1 MSLRKSSSE
10 STGFQTTTDETDT
23 LAEHSILEEHS
34 DEDDDVSTSDE
45 ETGTES
51 DDDED
56 VDDDDTEDD
65 DEEEEEEFH
74 NEEEIE
80 RDDDV
85 SFLVPIERNRSPNK
99 LARTEKQQAQQR
111 RMVLN
116 LSSSGTVSSRDASTA
131 AYGEEDEGDD
141 DGSHTDDATNTDG
154 GFSTAGNTTDGGG
167 EGYSTAG
174 GYTTGGYSQTT
185 HDDRGGGY
193 TTEGGYT
200 TATGTG
206 TVSCATRSE
215 YTEDD
220 GESTYD
226 EDDDENG
233 TIRGYSTPGV
243 NTLSTG
249 EFGRSGSTY
258 SEASQS
264 TATTQPT
271 SPSRKKVTT
280 LTVNNDNIDS
290 DGTDNLANLAT
301 PDINN
306 RISMLQSS
314 VTPRTGHGKSI
325 LAPFS
330 VASSP
335 QQKSPRIKERVP
347 GGAAAKLMLLGP
359 RGSKESEESEFIERM
374 SSTESSIKI
383 NPDAGLAA
391 EMERVKEEFSTGVT
405 KQDRS
410 KMIPSSLTVA
420 ESEVNDDKDDQESS
434 TNLSMKP
441 SFLNRNEIFHQS
453 AADAVA
459 ALLKPRQISPIH
471 EGVAAVASSAVPF
484 FSSPRTGAPK
494 TPDSG
499 NTTSGNTDP
508 SNPSSVVSSELISVE
523 TKQKVEA
530 LESKM
535 IHPTKTLTD
544 LLTAIATPD
553 DPIPDQLAYAV
564 RRKNACGALL
574 TLTINAVNRVRICW
588 TAGVLPALKSVLA
601 DGLVVNG
608 ESTSPLF
615 LDDERIH
622 TEYGAARNRAISA
635 ILNLCMP
642 VKNRIAVLHS
652 PGLVQVVLD
661 TMDQDHGTARKGCSA
676 ILAFLAKS
684 SENRLVMAQIPGL
697 IDLARRIIK
706 PRPARVEVVSTP
718 PMKEKKSYPWS
729 DDDDDATSTSSSLRD
744 QNKLGSATTDSG
756 TGDDRRPNQ
765 RKNRPGLSFV
775 SSASSY
781 QSYDDSGDTPKVEGA
796 NSPREVTGYDETA
809 DELLQAARQNVFAML
824 GHLVKEKD
832 NAYHL
837 ARSVTL
843 VTTLVD
849 IMQCHES
856 PSHALAVKVIANLT
870 RHRLNKVLAFKPKT
884 VVPALVE
891 ATQSTNDDARLYACY
906 ALQNLSQEKSCRQ
919 ELAIAEHLIEVLC
932 DRCRNGTLDAERL
945 AAVSTLKN
953 LCDEPA
959 NLIPLTNTTG
969 CVTTLMQLAH
979 SPANAVLPGTVALT
993 TPVADNTQS
1002 QPVTQQ
1008 TSRAITELMQYRAC
1022 DALAT
1027 LSHWLRK
1034 IATSGHSLDQTQR
1047 GRIPNKGLFVPS
1059 LREVS
1064 WNQWT

>member
-1 MSLRKSSSE
+1 MSLRNRSSE
-10 STGFQTTTDETDT
+10 STDFQTTTDETDT
-23 LAEHSILEEHS
+23 ILEDEHTN
-34 DEDDDVSTSDE
+34 DT
-45 ETGTES
+45 
-51 DDDED
+51 DDDESTSED
-56 VDDDDTEDD
+56 ESGTDSDDETEDEEG
-65 DEEEEEEFH
+65 EEEYH
-74 NEEEIE
+74 NEEDIE
-80 RDDDV
+80 REDDA
-85 SFLVPIERNRSPNK
+85 SFLVPIEKNRSPNK
-99 LARTEKQQAQQR
+99 QAHTEKLQAQQR
-111 RMVLN
+111 RMVSN
-116 LSSSGTVSSRDASTA
+116 LSASVSASSHDDASTA
-131 AYGEEDEGDD
+131 IYGEGDED
-141 DGSHTDDATNTDG
+141 DGSQTDDATNTDG
-154 GFSTAGNTTDGGG
+154 GCSTAGNTTDGGG

-174 GYTTGGYSQTT
+174 GYTT
-185 HDDRGGGY
+185 HDDGRGGGY

-206 TVSCATRSE
+206 TVSCATRSDD
-215 YTEDD
+215 TEDD
-220 GESTYD
+220 DDDDDGDSTYD
-226 EDDDENG
+226 DEDENE
-233 TIRGYSTPGV
+233 TNRGYSTPGV

-249 EFGRSGSTY
+249 EFGRSGSY
-258 SEASQS
+258 SVASQS

-271 SPSRKKVTT
+271 SPSRKKVTS
-280 LTVNNDNIDS
+280 LTVTNDDMNGDGID
-290 DGTDNLANLAT
+290 DLANLAT

-306 RISMLQSS
+306 RVSLLQSS
-314 VTPRTGHGKSI
+314 VTPRTGHGKST
-325 LAPFS
+325 LSPPVFT
-330 VASSP
+330 SS
-335 QQKSPRIKERVP
+335 QQLSPRMKERVP

-359 RGSKESEESEFIERM
+359 RGSKESEEGGEYIERM
-374 SSTESSIKI
+374 SSAESSVKI
-383 NPDAGLAA
+383 NPDAVLAA
-391 EMERVKEEFSTGVT
+391 EVARVKEEFSTGNT

-410 KMIPSSLTVA
+410 KMIPPSLTVA
-420 ESEVNDDKDDQESS
+420 ESEMNEEKDDAENSIS
-434 TNLSMKP
+434 LSMKP
-441 SFLNRNEIFHQS
+441 SFLNPNEIFHPS

-471 EGVAAVASSAVPF
+471 EGVVTVPTSPAPF
-484 FSSPRTGAPK
+484 FSSPRTGALR
-494 TPDSG
+494 TPDS
-499 NTTSGNTDP
+499 TSATAASADP
-508 SNPSSVVSSELISVE
+508 SNPNGVVSSELISAE
-523 TKQKVEA
+523 TKRKVEE

-535 IHPTKTLTD
+535 ISPTKTLTD

-574 TLTINAVNRVRICW
+574 TLTINAGNRVRICW
-588 TAGVLPALKSVLA
+588 TTGVLPALKSVLA
-601 DGLVVNG
+601 DGLIVNG
-608 ESTSPLF
+608 ETTSPLF
-615 LDDERIH
+615 LDDERIR
-622 TEYGAARNRAISA
+622 TEYDAARNRAISA
-635 ILNLCMP
+635 LLNLCMP
-642 VKNRIAVLHS
+642 VKNRIAVFHT

-661 TMDQDHGTARKGCSA
+661 TMDQDHGAARKGCSA
-676 ILAFLAKS
+676 IMAFLAKS
-684 SENRLVMAQIPGL
+684 SENRLLMVQIPGL
-697 IDLARRIIK
+697 LELARRIIK
-706 PRPARVEVVSTP
+706 PRPARVEVVTTP

-744 QNKLGSATTDSG
+744 RNKMGSG
-756 TGDDRRPNQ
+756 TTESK

-775 SSASSY
+775 STTSSF

-837 ARSVTL
+837 ARCMTF

-849 IMQCHES
+849 IALCHET
-856 PSHALAVKVIANLT
+856 PSHALSIKIIANLT

-891 ATQSTNDDARLYACY
+891 ATQSSNDDARLYACY

-919 ELAIAEHLIEVLC
+919 ELAIAEHLIDVLC

-979 SPANAVLPGTVALT
+979 SAPHLPTTTALS
-993 TPVADNTQS
+993 TPVVDNTHAPSVSQS
-1002 QPVTQQ
+1002 S
-1008 TSRAITELMQYRAC
+1008 SRAIAELMQYRAC

-1034 IATSGHSLDQTQR
+1034 IATSGHSLEQTQR
-1047 GRIPNKGLFVPS
+1047 GRMPNKGLFVPS